1 MRSLRF
7 TLRFIAIV
15 QIFFGVL
22 FTFAPATAGGLLG
35 LEPAAPGWVNW
46 FFVMMGA
53 RFLGYGVGMLVA
65 ARDPISHQ
73 SWINTMIGIQVID
86 WVATVGYLL
95 AGELPLRSV
104 ASALILP
111 VVFVGALA
119 WWHPRRL
126 ASRPLTLNA

>member
-15 QIFFGVL
+15 QFFFGIL

-35 LEPAAPGWVNW
+35 LEPAAPGWVHW
-46 FFVMMGA
+46 LFVMMGA

-65 ARDPISHQ
+65 ARDPLSHQ

-86 WVATVGYLL
+86 WVATVGFLL
-95 AGELPLRSV
+95 AGDLPLDQCGQRTDPPGRVRRRPDLV
-104 ASALILP
+104 APSPAG
-111 VVFVGALA
+111 VA
-119 WWHPRRL
+119 PRCR
-126 ASRPLTLNA
+126 